1 MSRFESKNLKKTILL
16 QKQAFEKRRLDGPTV
31 IFNFQD
37 QKITNAMCLNR
48 LKKASLRY
56 ASNHYLVSNRKLY

>member
-1 MSRFESKNLKKTILL
+1 MSRFESTNLRKTILL
-16 QKQAFEKRRLDGPTV
+16 QQAFEKLPLDCPTV

-37 QKITNAMCLNR
+37 QKITNAMCLDR

-56 ASNHYLVSNRKLY
+56 VSNHYLVRNWKLY

>member
-16 QKQAFEKRRLDGPTV
+16 QKQAFEKRLDGPTV

-56 ASNHYLVSNRKLY
+56 ASNHYLVSNWKLY